1 MSRIYGRSR
10 LLREAERD
18 QWDQQ
23 NIQYFMNDNTIFILV
38 FDKINKDNHIL
49 TVKIQESHPFKSP
62 DVFINGKNL
71 IDYYGELNNALSN
84 YKDFEKIIGKT
95 CLCCSS
101 IICGNNWT
109 LNNHIIEIKNEV
121 EEILNLRFR
130 FVQKFWAR
138 SIASRYLIIDIPLDD
153 FL

>member
-49 TVKIQESHPFKSP
+49 TVKIQENHPFKSP

-109 LNNHIIEIKNEV
+109 LNKHIIEIKNEV
-121 EEILNLRFR
+121 EEI
-130 FVQKFWAR
+130 
-138 SIASRYLIIDIPLDD
+138 
-153 FL
+153 